1 MSNVGVIVKSLAV
14 FSLLFVF
21 IMNVACTPAQPVA
34 AVGPSGKVVYEINC
48 LDDEKFCDPQGKEL
62 CPDGYKILRDKSH
75 IVAIWR
81 GVDVVNRIR
90 FELTIEC
97 Q

>member
-1 MSNVGVIVKSLAV
+1 MKSIAKLLV
-14 FSLLFVF
+14 FLSLL
-21 IMNVACTPAQPVA
+21 VACTPVQPV
-34 AVGPSGKVVYEINC
+34 STGKPVYEIDC
-48 LDDEKFCDPQGKEL
+48 LDDEANCEPQGREL
-62 CPDGYKILRDKSH
+62 CPDGYTILRDRSH
-75 IVAIWR
+75 VVAIWR

>member
-1 MSNVGVIVKSLAV
+1 MKSIAAALV
-14 FSLLFVF
+14 SLCLL
-21 IMNVACTPAQPVA
+21 VACTPAQPVA
-34 AVGPSGKVVYEINC
+34 AVGPRGKAVYEIDC
-48 LDDEKFCDPQGKEL
+48 LDDEKFCDPQAREL
-62 CPDGYKILRDKSH
+62 CPDGYTILRDKSH
-75 IVAIWR
+75 VVAIWR